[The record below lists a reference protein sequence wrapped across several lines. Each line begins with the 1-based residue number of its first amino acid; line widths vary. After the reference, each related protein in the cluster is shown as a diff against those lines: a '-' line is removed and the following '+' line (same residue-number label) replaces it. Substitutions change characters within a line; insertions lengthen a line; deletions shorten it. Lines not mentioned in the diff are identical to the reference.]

1 MKTEK
6 LTIRKMTTED
16 LFPLYHV
23 PSDSEVMEYLE
34 PPFSMEAA
42 KQFLYKAGICET
54 PLLWAV
60 EDARKVFIG
69 YLQTVTLKEKENE
82 DGKIRTGNK
91 RRKIE
96 NGIQNSSMSASLE
109 EFSDFESGTA
119 RCSVRVFE
127 RYSYVGDNRVSL
139 NVTLFQNGSG
149 PIQLSAIAAGG
160 SQAMLFKI
168 NTWGEEA
175 FLDKL
180 KELL

>member
-60 EDARKVFIG
+60 EDARKVF
-69 YLQTVTLKEKENE
+69 YRLFT
-82 DGKIRTGNK
+82 DCDFK
-91 RRKIE
+91 REGERRW
-96 NGIQNSSMSASLE
+96 QN
-109 EFSDFESGTA
+109 
-119 RCSVRVFE
+119 
-127 RYSYVGDNRVSL
+127 
-139 NVTLFQNGSG
+139 
-149 PIQLSAIAAGG
+149 
-160 SQAMLFKI
+160 
-168 NTWGEEA
+168 
-175 FLDKL
+175 
-180 KELL
+180 

>member
-16 LFPLYHV
+16 LFPLYH
-23 PSDSEVMEYLE
+23 LE

-82 DGKIRTGNK
+82 DGKIRTDSK
-91 RRKIE
+91 WR
-96 NGIQNSSMSASLE
+96 
-109 EFSDFESGTA
+109 
-119 RCSVRVFE
+119 
-127 RYSYVGDNRVSL
+127 
-139 NVTLFQNGSG
+139 
-149 PIQLSAIAAGG
+149 
-160 SQAMLFKI
+160 
-168 NTWGEEA
+168 
-175 FLDKL
+175 FL
-180 KELL
+180 

>member
-54 PLLWAV
+54 PCYGRWKMRV
-60 EDARKVFIG
+60 KFFIG

-82 DGKIRTGNK
+82 DGKIRTDSK
-91 RRKIE
+91 WR
-96 NGIQNSSMSASLE
+96 
-109 EFSDFESGTA
+109 
-119 RCSVRVFE
+119 
-127 RYSYVGDNRVSL
+127 
-139 NVTLFQNGSG
+139 
-149 PIQLSAIAAGG
+149 
-160 SQAMLFKI
+160 
-168 NTWGEEA
+168 
-175 FLDKL
+175 FL
-180 KELL
+180 